1 MTKQE
6 IIEEL
11 IKLQELSIG
20 DAEVVHSEADDL
32 LLKYIGEEDITEAFN
47 KIKRWY
53 A

>member
-11 IKLQELSIG
+11 IKLEELSMD
-20 DAEVVHSEADDL
+20 DAEVAHSEADNL
-32 LLKYIGEEDITEAFN
+32 LLKYIGEEDITEAFK